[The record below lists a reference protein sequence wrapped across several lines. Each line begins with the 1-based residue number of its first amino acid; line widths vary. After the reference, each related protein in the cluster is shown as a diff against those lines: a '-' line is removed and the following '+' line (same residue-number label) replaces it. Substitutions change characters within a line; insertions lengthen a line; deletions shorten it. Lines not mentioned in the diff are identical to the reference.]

1 MASKYLY
8 MDKHFKLCCV
18 QRDAQ
23 TQSGKNYIAL
33 GDKEKH
39 VIAGG
44 KVYYNTVEEAQ
55 AVLDE
60 LAKERGW
67 EHV

>member
-18 QRDAQ
+18 QRDAHTQ
-23 TQSGKNYIAL
+23 TGKYYIAI
-33 GDKEKH
+33 GDKKH
-39 VIAGG
+39 TLAGG

-55 AVLDE
+55 IALDE
-60 LAKERGW
+60 LAK
-67 EHV
+67 VS

>member
-23 TQSGKNYIAL
+23 TQSGKYYVSI
-33 GDKEKH
+33 GDERHKST
-39 VIAGG
+39 GG
-44 KVYYNTVEEAQ
+44 RVYYSTVDEAQ
-55 AVLDE
+55 YVLDK
-60 LAKERGW
+60 LAKKEGW
-67 EHV
+67 QNV

>member
-18 QRDAQ
+18 QKDSQ
-23 TQSGKNYIAL
+23 TGKYYIAL

-39 VIAGG
+39 TLAGG

-55 AVLDE
+55 IVLDE
-60 LAKERGW
+60 LAKDMGW
-67 EHV
+67 KHA

>member
-8 MDKHFKLCCV
+8 MDRHFKLCCV

-23 TQSGKNYIAL
+23 TQTGKYYIAL
-33 GDKEKH
+33 GDEKH
-39 VIAGG
+39 TLAGG
-44 KVYYNTVEEAQ
+44 KVWYETVEEAQ

-60 LAKERGW
+60 LAKDMGW

>member
-23 TQSGKNYIAL
+23 TQSGKYYIAL

-39 VIAGG
+39 TLAGG

-55 AVLDE
+55 IVLDE

-67 EHV
+67 EHA

>member
-8 MDKHFKLCCV
+8 MDKYFKLCCV

-23 TQSGKNYIAL
+23 TQSGKYYIAL

-55 AVLDE
+55 IVLDE
-60 LAKERGW
+60 LAKDMGW

>member
-23 TQSGKNYIAL
+23 TQSGKYYIAL
-33 GDKEKH
+33 GDKKKH

-44 KVYYNTVEEAQ
+44 NVYYNTVEEAQ

-60 LAKERGW
+60 LSKERGW

>member
-1 MASKYLY
+1 

-23 TQSGKNYIAL
+23 TQSGKYYIAL

-55 AVLDE
+55 
-60 LAKERGW
+60 
-67 EHV
+67 